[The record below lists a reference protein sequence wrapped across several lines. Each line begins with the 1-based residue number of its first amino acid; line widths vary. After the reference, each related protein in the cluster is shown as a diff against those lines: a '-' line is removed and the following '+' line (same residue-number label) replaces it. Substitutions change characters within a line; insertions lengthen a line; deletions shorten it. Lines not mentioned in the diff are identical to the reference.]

1 MKLCDIV
8 LLALIALVSFSLGT
22 FVGKVNADEKLSRRF
37 EIETEESHYWF
48 ESARFWRRQM
58 EYWKN
63 QYFIVK
69 GVAK

>member
-22 FVGKVNADEKLSRRF
+22 FVGKANADEKLSRRF
-37 EIETEESHYWF
+37 EIETEESQYWF
-48 ESARFWRRQM
+48 ESARFWRERM

-69 GVAK
+69 GGAE